1 MAGILQVVSPQQLAD
16 HEATQAAL
24 KQNAVSQPIEIEGI
38 VAIIRREF
46 SDARNARYVNNIS
59 QRLIEAQRTYRGEY
73 SPNKLRDIKAFG
85 GSEVYSRVTPTKCR
99 GATSVLRDLYL
110 SGTEPPWELRPTPVP
125 TLPDDVTEAV
135 AGLVQS
141 EVQAMQEQGMPVT
154 EEQVRD
160 RTAQLFT
167 SAQMAAIGKSIE
179 EAKSSSRELNDV
191 LIEGGFY
198 QALKEFLIDL
208 PIFPIA
214 CIKGP
219 VVRQKTKVRWVDGV
233 ATQET
238 KPKLFWDRISPLDI
252 YFTPD
257 ASSLDESYVIEHVRY
272 SRQELYNLIGVP
284 GYDEDAIRAVLQDY
298 KDKTQTRSWR
308 DWFDEE
314 REVLEDRDHW
324 ESARGQLIDA
334 LEWHGC
340 IQGQMLLDHGFTEE
354 EVDDPEQEYF
364 VDAWV
369 VDRFAIKVQ
378 IAPSLTRRPNYY
390 VSSFE
395 KIPGSL
401 WGYGLPDILAD
412 ITSVCNSTMR
422 SIVNNLSISSGPQV
436 VVNLDRLADTED
448 GNSLYPW
455 KRWHVVDDP
464 LGANKEDPV
473 TFYQPQSNVQEL
485 LGVYKAFADMADEAS
500 ALPKYLTGS
509 GATGGAGRT
518 ASGLAMLMDNAS
530 KVMQNVAANVDDD
543 ILTPLIEGL
552 YEMVML
558 SDAGPQLQGDETIVV
573 KGVTVAVQKETDR
586 MRKLEFL
593 QMTANPIDM
602 GIIGPQG
609 RAVILEDVAEELGM
623 DGKKIVPSPEELGS
637 KPPGG
642 PPGPP
647 PGGPPPGG
655 GGGPPGAGPKAA
667 QAPTAG
673 RDPAMAAREGQ
684 ENVTRGVVQ

>member
-1 MAGILQVVSPQQLAD
+1 MAGVLQVVSPQQLSD
-16 HEATQAAL
+16 YEQRVQAEREPPV
-24 KQNAVSQPIEIEGI
+24 QSMEMEGL
-38 VAIIRREF
+38 VQFIRDEF
-46 SDARNARYVNNIS
+46 SAARNARYVNGIS
-59 QRLIEAQRTYRGEY
+59 KRLIEAQRTFRGEY
-73 SPNKLRDIKAFG
+73 DPNKLRDIKAFG

-110 SGTEPPWELRPTPVP
+110 STTEPPWDLHPTPSP
-125 TLPDDVTEAV
+125 TLPEDIDQAV
-135 AGLVQS
+135 MGLVES
-141 EVQAMQEQGMPVT
+141 EVQIAQAKGGEVSEDMIQARLQ
-154 EEQVRD
+154 QLYD
-160 RTAQLFT
+160 SAQLAAVRQSIT
-167 SAQMAAIGKSIE
+167 EAQ
-179 EAKSSSRELNDV
+179 EASRQLNDV
-191 LIEGGFY
+191 LIEGRFY

-219 VVRQKTKVRWVDGV
+219 VVRQKTKVRWMNGK
-233 ATQET
+233 AQQQTS
-238 KPKLFWDRISPLDI
+238 PKLFWERVAPLDL

-257 ASSLDESYVIEHVRY
+257 ANHLDESYVIEHVRY
-272 SRQELYNLIGVP
+272 SRQDLYNLIGVP
-284 GYDEDAIRAVLQDY
+284 GYKEEEIRAVLADF
-298 KDKTQTRSWR
+298 KDKTQSRAWR

-340 IQGQMLLDHGFTEE
+340 IQGQMLLDHGFTEKD
-354 EVDDPEQEYF
+354 VDDPEKEYM

-369 VDRFAIKVQ
+369 VDRYCIKAQ
-378 IAPSLTRRPNYY
+378 IAPSLTNRPNYY
-390 VSSFE
+390 ISSFE
-395 KIPGSL
+395 KIPGSI
-401 WGYGLPDILAD
+401 WGYGLPDILSD

-422 SIVNNLSISSGPQV
+422 AIVNNLSISSGPQV
-436 VVNLDRLADTED
+436 VVNLDRLAEGED
-448 GNSLYPW
+448 PNALHPW

-464 LGANKEDPV
+464 LGNKEKPID
-473 TFYQPQSNVQEL
+473 FYQPNSNLQEL
-485 LGVYKAFADMADEAS
+485 MMVYEKFANMADEAS

-543 ILTPLIEGL
+543 ILMPCIEKL

-558 SDAGPQLQGDETIVV
+558 SSAGPKLQGDETIVV

-602 GIIGPQG
+602 QIMGVPG
-609 RAVILEDVAEELGM
+609 RAAVLEDVAEELGIK
-623 DGKKIVPSPEELGS
+623 GKKVVPSPEELAQMQEQQQMMAAQGGA
-637 KPPGG
+637 PGG
-642 PPGPP
+642 SPQ
-647 PGGPPPGG
+647 
-655 GGGPPGAGPKAA
+655 
-667 QAPTAG
+667 QAPAPEDG
-673 RDPAMAAREGQ
+673 RGPAMQAREGQ

>member
-1 MAGILQVVSPQQLAD
+1 M
-16 HEATQAAL
+16 EM
-24 KQNAVSQPIEIEGI
+24 EGL

-46 SDARNARYVNNIS
+46 HDARNARYVNGIS

-110 SGTEPPWELRPTPVP
+110 SGIEPPWELQPTPVP
-125 TLPDDVTEAV
+125 TLPEDIVGAV
-135 AGLVQS
+135 VGLVQS
-141 EVQAMQEQGMPVT
+141 EVQAMKAQGSAVTQEM
-154 EEQVRD
+154 VRD
-160 RTAQLFT
+160 RMAQLQE
-167 SAQMAAIGKSIE
+167 SAQMAAVKTSVE

-191 LIEGGFY
+191 LIEGRFY

-208 PIFPIA
+208 PIFPVA

-219 VVRQKTKVRWVDGV
+219 VVRQKTKVRWKNGKPVR
-233 ATQET
+233 ET
-238 KPKLFWDRISPLDI
+238 SPKLFWDRVSPLDL

-257 ASSLDESYVIEHVRY
+257 ASHLDESYVIEHVRY

-284 GYDEDAIRAVLQDY
+284 GYKEDEIRAVLSDF

-314 REVLEDRDHW
+314 REDLEDRDHW

-340 IQGQMLLDHGFTEE
+340 IQGQMLLDHGFPEE
-354 EVDDPEQEYF
+354 EVSDPEQEYM

-369 VDRFAIKVQ
+369 VDRYCIKAQ
-378 IAPSLTRRPNYY
+378 IAPSLTQRPKYY
-390 VSSFE
+390 LSSFE
-395 KIPGSL
+395 KIPGSI

-412 ITSVCNSTMR
+412 ITSVCNTTMR

-436 VVNLDRLADTED
+436 VVNLDRLAQTED
-448 GNSLYPW
+448 ANSLYPW
-455 KRWHVVDDP
+455 KRWHVIDDP
-464 LGANKEDPV
+464 LSSGTRSEKPID
-473 TFYQPQSNVQEL
+473 FYQPQSNVQEL
-485 LGVYKAFADMADEAS
+485 MAVYEKFANMADEAS

-543 ILTPLIEGL
+543 ILTPSIEGL

-558 SDAGPQLQGDETIVV
+558 SSVGPPLKGDETIVV

-593 QMTANPIDM
+593 QMTANPMDMQIM
-602 GIIGPQG
+602 GIPG
-609 RAVILEDVAEELGM
+609 RAAVLQDVAEELGM
-623 DGKKIVPSPEELGS
+623 KGKKVVPSSEELQEKMQEQAAASQAQAAAEETGGA
-637 KPPGG
+637 PGG
-642 PPGPP
+642 SPE
-647 PGGPPPGG
+647 
-655 GGGPPGAGPKAA
+655 
-667 QAPTAG
+667 AG
-673 RDPAMAAREGQ
+673 RDPAMAARQGQ

>member
-1 MAGILQVVSPQQLAD
+1 MAGVLQVVSPQQLAD
-16 HEATQAAL
+16 YEAEQAVGTETVDQSL
-24 KQNAVSQPIEIEGI
+24 EEEGI

-46 SDARNARYVNNIS
+46 HDSRNARYVNGIS
-59 QRLIEAQRTYRGEY
+59 QRLIEAQRTYRGDY

-110 SGTEPPWELRPTPVP
+110 SGTEPPWELIPTPVP
-125 TLPDDVTEAV
+125 TLPEDITEAV

-141 EVQAMQEQGMPVT
+141 EAQAMQQQGSSITPEML
-154 EEQVRD
+154 RD
-160 RTAQLFT
+160 RMEQLMG
-167 SAQMAAIGKSIE
+167 SAQMAAIRTSIE
-179 EAKSSSRELNDV
+179 EAKQSSRELNDV
-191 LIEGGFY
+191 MIEGGFY

-219 VVRQKTKVRWVDGV
+219 IVRQQTKVRWVDGK
-233 ATQET
+233 AIQET
-238 KPKLFWDRISPLDI
+238 KPKLFWDRVSPMDL

-272 SRQELYNLIGVP
+272 SRQELYSLIGVP
-284 GYDEDAIRAVLQDY
+284 GYDEAAIRALLQDF
-298 KDKTQTRSWR
+298 KDKTQSRSWR

-324 ESARGQLIDA
+324 ESTRGQLIDA

-340 IQGQMLLDHGFTEE
+340 IQGKMLLDNGFTEE
-354 EVDDPEQEYF
+354 EIDDPEKEYF

-369 VDRFAIKVQ
+369 VDRYAIKVQ
-378 IAPSLTRRPNYY
+378 IAPGLTQRPKYY

-436 VVNLDRLADTED
+436 VINIDRLAETED
-448 GNSLYPW
+448 GNTMYPW
-455 KRWHVVDDP
+455 KRWHVIDDP
-464 LGANKEDPV
+464 LGNNREDPI
-473 TFYQPQSNVQEL
+473 TFYQPQSNTQEL
-485 LGVYKAFADMADEAS
+485 MQVYEKFASMADEAS

-543 ILTPLIEGL
+543 ILTPLIESL

-558 SDAGPQLQGDETIVV
+558 SDAGPRLKGDETIVV

-593 QMTANPIDM
+593 QMTANEIDM
-602 GIIGPQG
+602 GIIGPAG
-609 RAVILEDVAEELGM
+609 RAAILEDVAEELGM
-623 DGKKIVPSPEELGS
+623 DGKKIVPSPEERGS
-637 KPPGG
+637 KPQGL
-642 PPGPP
+642 
-647 PGGPPPGG
+647 
-655 GGGPPGAGPKAA
+655 PPGAPPAGGTPGGLQAA
-667 QAPTAG
+667 QAPSAG

-684 ENVTRGVVQ
+684 ENVTRGVAQ